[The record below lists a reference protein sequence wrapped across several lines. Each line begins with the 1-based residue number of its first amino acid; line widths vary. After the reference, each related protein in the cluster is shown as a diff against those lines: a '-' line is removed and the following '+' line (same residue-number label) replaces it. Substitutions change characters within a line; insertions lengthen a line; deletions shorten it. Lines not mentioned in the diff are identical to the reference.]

1 MKQAPSIFIK
11 IENVYRN
18 EQIFGQR
25 SNGNGN
31 SGKNGNNIP
40 NIPTTTASSTK

>member
-1 MKQAPSIFIK
+1 MKQAPNIFIK

-31 SGKNGNNIP
+31 SGNNIP